1 MFKFGIID
9 KFKNLILPTSG
20 PIHLSHLKYI
30 KWSFLS
36 NILVST
42 ETALGSD
49 NMLHA
54 INYDS
59 ENVRTLNYIGKDII
73 GQIGGLTYISWG
85 SQKIDKKPKN
95 FLAISHGVQQLGLT
109 GISITPLTPTYF
121 LPIAGLSNIF
131 SNLSWTGFGAI
142 NAKCINKLALQ
153 NNLGEIYTKISIV
166 NMMGSSIGLLIGLG
180 INIYFP
186 VITERI
192 ILIPILGL
200 LRIYTFN
207 KAIEDLL

>member
-1 MFKFGIID
+1 MSKFGIID

-73 GQIGGLTYISWG
+73 GQIGGTLYMAKISE
-85 SQKIDKKPKN
+85 QADKQPRN
-95 FLAISHGVQQLGLT
+95 FLIYSNVIQQSSYMLMATTSLFD
-109 GISITPLTPTYF
+109 PYYF
-121 LPIAGLSNIF
+121 IPIAGVANIF
-131 SNLSWTGFGAI
+131 SNISFTGYGAI
-142 NAKCINKLALQ
+142 NAKCIQ
-153 NNLGEIYTKISIV
+153 EMSDNNMGEMYTKITMI
-166 NMMGSSIGLLIGLG
+166 NTTASSIGLMIGVGICTAIPDDNIRLG
-180 INIYFP
+180 MM
-186 VITERI
+186 
-192 ILIPILGL
+192 PIVGM
-200 LRIYTFN
+200 LRVYSYN
-207 KAIEDLL
+207 KAIKGLI